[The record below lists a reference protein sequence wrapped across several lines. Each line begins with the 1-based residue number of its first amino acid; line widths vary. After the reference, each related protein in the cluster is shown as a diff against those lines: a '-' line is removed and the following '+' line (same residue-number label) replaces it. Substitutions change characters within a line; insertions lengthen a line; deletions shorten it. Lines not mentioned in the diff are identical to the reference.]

1 MTDLLA
7 STNIMHYVGVNVGKC
22 YGDVPMPN
30 LTARKAESLKDPGHH
45 VDGDGLALVIGKRG
59 GKSWVLRTMVRG
71 KRRDI
76 GLGGYSWVSLAEARE
91 KAREARKIAREGG
104 DPIANRLSH
113 VACPTFAEAATKVHA
128 DQVVGQGSN
137 GKHKDQWINTLKTY
151 AFPTIGPTPV
161 KDITQA
167 DVLAVLAP
175 IWTDKAE
182 TARRVRQ
189 RIRTVMDWARTAG
202 HYTSVN
208 PVEGVD
214 KGLSKQRD
222 VVKHHAA
229 LPWQDVPALLPEL
242 GNSTAAKALQFLI
255 LTAARTGE
263 VIGARWSEI
272 NVKERLWIIPME
284 RMKANR
290 EHRVP
295 LTDEALA
302 VLADVRGLDD
312 DFVFPGQKRGKGL
325 SNMAMAQLLK
335 RIGHNDTTVHGFR
348 SSFRDWAAEK
358 SAMPREIAELS
369 LAHTVGNAVERA
381 YRRSD
386 LMERWSAHCLPT
398 SGHVIQLDPLL
409 GKEAH

>member
-1 MTDLLA
+1 
-7 STNIMHYVGVNVGKC
+7 
-22 YGDVPMPN
+22 MPK
-30 LTARKAESLKDPGHH
+30 LTARKAEALKDPGHY

-104 DPIANRLSH
+104 DPIAQRLTH
-113 VACPTFAEAATKVHA
+113 VACPTFAEAARQVHA

-137 GKHKDQWINTLKTY
+137 GKHKDQWINTLVTY
-151 AFPTIGPTPV
+151 AFPAIGAKPV
-161 KDITQA
+161 NDITQA

-189 RIRTVMDWARTAG
+189 RIRTIMDWARTAG
-202 HYTSVN
+202 HYTGVN

-229 LPWQDVPALLPEL
+229 LPWQDVPALVPKL
-242 GNSTAAKALQFLI
+242 GGSTAAKALQFLI

-272 NVKERLWIIPME
+272 DVQDRLWIIPME
-284 RMKANR
+284 RMKSNR

-295 LTDEALA
+295 LTEEALA

-312 DFVFPGQKRGKGL
+312 EFVFAGQKRGKGL

-335 RIGHNDTTVHGFR
+335 RIDYGDTTVHGFR
-348 SSFRDWAAEK
+348 SSFRDWAAER

-386 LMERWSAHCLPT
+386 LIEKRRDLMERWSAHCLPS
-398 SGHVIQLDPLL
+398 SGDVIRLDPPR
-409 GKEAH
+409 GKQVK

>member
-1 MTDLLA
+1 
-7 STNIMHYVGVNVGKC
+7 
-22 YGDVPMPN
+22 MPK
-30 LTARKAESLKDPGHH
+30 LTARKAESLKDPGHY
-45 VDGDGLALVIGKRG
+45 VDGDGLALVIGRRG

-104 DPIANRLSH
+104 DPIAQRKAR
-113 VACPTFAEAATKVHA
+113 VACPTFAEAARQVHA

-137 GKHKDQWINTLKTY
+137 GKHKDQWINTLVTY
-151 AFPTIGPTPV
+151 AFPAIGQKSV
-161 KDITQA
+161 EDITQA

-175 IWTDKAE
+175 IWTEKAE

-202 HYTSVN
+202 HYEGVN

-214 KGLSKQRD
+214 KGLTKQRD
-222 VVKHHAA
+222 IVKHHTAM
-229 LPWQDVPALLPEL
+229 PWQEVPALIPKL
-242 GNSTAAKALQFLI
+242 GDSVAALALHFLI

-263 VIGARWSEI
+263 IIGASWSEI
-272 NVKERLWIIPME
+272 DLQERLWVIPME
-284 RMKANR
+284 RMKASR

-302 VLADVRGLDD
+302 ILEKVRGLEDE
-312 DFVFPGQKRGKGL
+312 FIFPGQKRGKGL

-335 RIGHNDTTVHGFR
+335 RIGQGDTTVHGFR

-358 SAMPREIAELS
+358 SSMPREIAELS

-386 LMERWSAHCLPT
+386 LIEQRRKLMERWATFCLPFE
-398 SGHVIQLDPLL
+398 GQVLNILPR
-409 GKEAH
+409 KV

>member
-1 MTDLLA
+1 
-7 STNIMHYVGVNVGKC
+7 
-22 YGDVPMPN
+22 MPK
-30 LTARKAESLKDPGHH
+30 LTTRKAESLKDPGHY

-104 DPIANRLSH
+104 DPIAQRQAH
-113 VACPTFAEAATKVHA
+113 VVCPTFAEAATKVHA

-137 GKHKDQWINTLKTY
+137 GKHKDQWINTLTTY
-151 AFPTIGPTPV
+151 AFPIIGPTPV

-167 DVLAVLAP
+167 DILAVLAP

-202 HYTSVN
+202 HYTGVN

-229 LPWQDVPALLPEL
+229 LPWQDVPTLLPKL
-242 GNSTAAKALQFLI
+242 GNSTAAKALHFLI

-272 NVKERLWIIPME
+272 DVQERLWIIPME

-302 VLADVRGLDD
+302 VLTDVRGLDD
-312 DFVFPGQKRGKGL
+312 DFVFPGQKHGKGL

-335 RIGHNDTTVHGFR
+335 RIGYGDTTVHGFR
-348 SSFRDWAAEK
+348 SSFRDWAAER

-386 LMERWSAHCLPT
+386 LIEQRRMLMGRWSGHCLPP
-398 SGHVIQLDPLL
+398 SGDVIRLEPPL
-409 GKEAH
+409 GKQMK